1 MNPKEF
7 DPELD
12 ASGEKPS
19 PEASAWLSKLGPGLI
34 TGAADDD
41 PSGIA
46 TYSQAGAQFGFNLL
60 WTLLLTY
67 PLMAAIQVISAHI
80 GRVTGRGLATN
91 LQRFAPRQL
100 VWLVVGLLLVANVIN
115 IAADISAMG
124 DAMVLV
130 VPGKAHYYAVGF
142 GVLSVLLQ
150 VFIPNQ
156 RYVNLLKWLT
166 LVLLA
171 YVATVFVV
179 RVPWNEVLVSTL
191 LPRLQWH
198 KEYLTTIVAVFGT
211 TISPYLFFW
220 QASQEVEELRADADA
235 HPLRRAPEQVEPQYR
250 RIRFDTLVGMGISN
264 LVAFF
269 IMLTTAATLHA
280 HGVDDLQSSA
290 QAASALKPIAG
301 ELAFVLFAA
310 GIVGTG
316 LLAIPVL
323 AGSAAYA
330 MAGTFHWKSSL
341 DNTFSAARKFYA
353 IIIVST
359 LAGIGFIFAP
369 VDPIK
374 ALYWSAVLNGVIAVP
389 VMVIM
394 MAVASSRKIMGDL
407 KISGWLRVLGW
418 LCTGVMAIAV
428 LSMLGASFMR

>member
-1 MNPKEF
+1 MDIN
-7 DPELD
+7 DSD
-12 ASGEKPS
+12 KPS
-19 PEASAWLSKLGPGLI
+19 PEATAWLSKLGPGLI

-67 PLMAAIQVISAHI
+67 PLMVAIQVISAHI

-100 VWLVVGLLLVANVIN
+100 VWVIVGLLLVANVIN
-115 IAADISAMG
+115 IAADIAAMG

-130 VPGKAHYYAVGF
+130 APGKAHYYAVAF
-142 GVLSVLLQ
+142 GVLSALLQ
-150 VFIPNQ
+150 VFIPYQ
-156 RYVNLLKWLT
+156 RYVNILKWLT

-179 RVPWNEVLVSTL
+179 RVPWPEVLRSVVW
-191 LPRLQWH
+191 PHPQWH

-220 QASQEVEELRADADA
+220 QASQEVEELRADVDA
-235 HPLRRAPEQVEPQYR
+235 QPLRRAPGQVREQFR
-250 RIRFDTLVGMGISN
+250 RIRFDTVVGMAVSN

-269 IMLTTAATLHA
+269 IMLTTAATLHG
-280 HGVDDLQSSA
+280 HGVNDLQTSA
-290 QAASALKPIAG
+290 QAASALKPVAG

-316 LLAIPVL
+316 L
-323 AGSAAYA
+323 
-330 MAGTFHWKSSL
+330 
-341 DNTFSAARKFYA
+341 
-353 IIIVST
+353 
-359 LAGIGFIFAP
+359 
-369 VDPIK
+369 
-374 ALYWSAVLNGVIAVP
+374 
-389 VMVIM
+389 
-394 MAVASSRKIMGDL
+394 
-407 KISGWLRVLGW
+407 
-418 LCTGVMAIAV
+418 
-428 LSMLGASFMR
+428 